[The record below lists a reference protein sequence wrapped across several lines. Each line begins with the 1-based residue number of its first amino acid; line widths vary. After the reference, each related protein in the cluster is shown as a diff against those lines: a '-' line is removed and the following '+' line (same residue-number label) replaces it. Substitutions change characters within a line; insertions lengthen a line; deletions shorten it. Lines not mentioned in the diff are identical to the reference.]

1 MFRTICRTLVVALT
15 VLCAVSTVALAADE
29 TVLGTIQKL
38 DVQQGRMTLQS
49 TEGKTVVL
57 QAPAALLADL
67 EAGDAVAVKV
77 SGQKATLIQRLEGMP
92 PTEKGGKMPQ
102 QRPGDMRPSQ

>member
-1 MFRTICRTLVVALT
+1 MFRTIRRTLVVALA
-15 VLCAVSTVALAADE
+15 VLCVASTVALAADE
-29 TVLGTIQKL
+29 TVLGTIQNL

-77 SGQKATLIQRLEGMP
+77 SGQKATLIQRLEGTQ
-92 PTEKGGKMPQ
+92 PTDRGSAMPQ
-102 QRPGDMRPSQ
+102 QRPGGTRPAQ